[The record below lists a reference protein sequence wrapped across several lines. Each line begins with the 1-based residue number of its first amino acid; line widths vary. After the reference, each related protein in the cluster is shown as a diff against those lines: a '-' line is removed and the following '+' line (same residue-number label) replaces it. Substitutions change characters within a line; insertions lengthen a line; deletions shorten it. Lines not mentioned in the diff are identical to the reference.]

1 MSHRISFVPYCV
13 LRIAFAR
20 AACALA
26 VLVCAP
32 LGAEEPL
39 TLDEALRLAAE
50 RSQTLVAQD
59 AAATAARHMAVAA
72 GEPQDLVLVAGLDNV
87 PVEGPDAWS
96 LSRDFMTMRSI
107 GVVRALTRDEKRTAR
122 AARFEHEAEAALAG
136 RSLELANLQRETAL
150 AWFER
155 HYAERRQGLLIA
167 QRDAAVLTVE
177 AADLA
182 YRGGRGAQSDLFAAR
197 STLAVVE
204 DRIAANERDI
214 GVARILLER
223 WIGTAAERP
232 LAAPPALDVAAV
244 SDAEL
249 QAGVGHHPMITM
261 LAWEE
266 QAANAEAAVA
276 RASKRPDWS
285 LDLRYGAR
293 GSAYADM
300 VSINVSRPLQWRH
313 EDRQDREVA
322 AKLATADEMR
332 ARREEQARV
341 HLAEARTL
349 LETWQA
355 NRARLERYASTLIP
369 LAAERTRTTTIAYGS
384 GREPL
389 SAVLDARAAE
399 LEARVAEVDLELE
412 TGRVWAELEYLVPAG
427 GHTVAN

>member
-1 MSHRISFVPYCV
+1 M
-13 LRIAFAR
+13 
-20 AACALA
+20 
-26 VLVCAP
+26 LVCAP
-32 LGAEEPL
+32 LAAEESL

-59 AAATAARHMAVAA
+59 AAASAARHMAVAA

-155 HYAERRQGLLIA
+155 HYAERRQSLLVA
-167 QRDAAVLTVE
+167 QRDAAALTVE

-197 STLAVVE
+197 STLALVE

-223 WIGTAAERP
+223 WIGTAAARP

-266 QAANAEAAVA
+266 QAANADAAVA

-285 LDLRYGAR
+285 LDLTYGAR

-313 EDRQDREVA
+313 ENRQDQEVA
-322 AKLATADEMR
+322 AKLATANEMQ
-332 ARREEQARV
+332 ARREEQSRI

-349 LETWQA
+349 LETWRA

-389 SAVLDARAAE
+389 RAVLEARTAE
-399 LEARVAEVDLELE
+399 LEVRVAELDLELE

-427 GHTVAN
+427 GHAVAN

>member
-1 MSHRISFVPYCV
+1 VSHRISFVPYCV